1 MEFLEL
7 IAKPLKSCQC
17 YTIYIAASSS
27 KSESAPNNTGPT
39 IAGNDDQVGGGRGNE
54 LLLATPQASQGQQ
67 NEENNEQQINT
78 LLRVPPSGYGGAVP
92 RRPISRDSSAES
104 SEGSSTASSN
114 DTKTCFC
121 GHYTEVQNTH
131 FYAVSYILH
140 RKTICN
146 T

>member
-1 MEFLEL
+1 MREE
-7 IAKPLKSCQC
+7 SR
-17 YTIYIAASSS
+17 SSYS
-27 KSESAPNNTGPT
+27 LGA
-39 IAGNDDQVGGGRGNE
+39 
-54 LLLATPQASQGQQ
+54 PQAPRNTEAGQQQ

-104 SEGSSTASSN
+104 SEGSTASSN

-131 FYAVSYILH
+131 FYAVLIPDL
-140 RKTICN
+140 T
-146 T
+146 

>member
-1 MEFLEL
+1 MKFWEL

-39 IAGNDDQVGGGRGNE
+39 IGNDDQVGGGRGNE
-54 LLLATPQASQGQQ
+54 QLQATQAHSRIGGSNTEGQQ

-104 SEGSSTASSN
+104 SEGSTASSN

-121 GHYTEVQNTH
+121 GHYTEVQ
-131 FYAVSYILH
+131 YAFLRSAH
-140 RKTICN
+140 P
-146 T
+146 

>member
-1 MEFLEL
+1 LKFWEL

-54 LLLATPQASQGQQ
+54 LLLATPQAPRNTEGQQQ

-104 SEGSSTASSN
+104 SEGSTASSN

-121 GHYTEVQNTH
+121 GHYTEVQ
-131 FYAVSYILH
+131 YAFLRSAYP
-140 RKTICN
+140 
-146 T
+146 

>member
-1 MEFLEL
+1 MKFWEL

-17 YTIYIAASSS
+17 STIYIAASSS

-54 LLLATPQASQGQQ
+54 LLLTTPQAPRNTEAGQQQ

-104 SEGSSTASSN
+104 SEGSTASSN

-121 GHYTEVQNTH
+121 GHYTEVQ
-131 FYAVSYILH
+131 YAFLRSAYP
-140 RKTICN
+140 
-146 T
+146 